1 MEGENK
7 STSSSFLNRLK
18 DATNVV
24 ATRAREGV
32 EELQTKHELS
42 QAYGDLGRATADLV
56 ESGAVSHPELS
67 ERVEKIHALKA
78 QLEAAK
84 AEPAE
89 TAEPAAP
96 AEPATPAEPPAG

>member
-1 MEGENK
+1 MEGK
-7 STSSSFLNRLK
+7 SSFLGRIK

-32 EELQTKHELS
+32 EELQLKHELA

-56 ESGAVSHPELS
+56 ESGAISNPELN
-67 ERVEKIHALKA
+67 EQVEKIRTLKA
-78 QLEAAK
+78 QLEAKA

-89 TAEPAAP
+89 PPTA
-96 AEPATPAEPPAG
+96 

>member
-42 QAYGDLGRATADLV
+42 QAYGDLGRATADHV

-67 ERVEKIHALKA
+67 ERVEKIRALKKE
-78 QLEAAK
+78 LEETP

-89 TAEPAAP
+89 SAEPA
-96 AEPATPAEPPAG
+96 EPDAG

>member
-7 STSSSFLNRLK
+7 PSSSSFLDRLK
-18 DATNVV
+18 DATSVV

-42 QAYGDLGRATADLV
+42 QAYNDLGRKAADLV
-56 ESGAVSHPELS
+56 ESGAVSHPELT
-67 ERVEKIHALKA
+67 ERVEKIRALKT
-78 QLEAAK
+78 QLEETP

-89 TAEPAAP
+89 PD
-96 AEPATPAEPPAG
+96 AG

>member
-1 MEGENK
+1 MEDENK
-7 STSSSFLNRLK
+7 PSSSSFLNRIK

-42 QAYGDLGRATADLV
+42 QAYNDLGRKAADLV
-56 ESGAVSHPELS
+56 ESGAISHPDLS
-67 ERVEKIHALKA
+67 ERVEKIRALKKE
-78 QLEAAK
+78 LEETP

-89 TAEPAAP
+89 P
-96 AEPATPAEPPAG
+96 AEPDAG

>member
-7 STSSSFLNRLK
+7 PSSSSFLNRIK

-42 QAYGDLGRATADLV
+42 QAYNDLGRKAADLV
-56 ESGAVSHPELS
+56 ESGAISHPDLS
-67 ERVEKIHALKA
+67 ERVEKIHALKK
-78 QLEAAK
+78 QLEETP

-89 TAEPAAP
+89 PD
-96 AEPATPAEPPAG
+96 AG

>member
-1 MEGENK
+1 MEGESK
-7 STSSSFLNRLK
+7 PSSSSFLNRLK

-42 QAYGDLGRATADLV
+42 QAYNDLGRKAADLV
-56 ESGAVSHPELS
+56 ESGAVSHPELT
-67 ERVEKIHALKA
+67 ERVEKIDALKK
-78 QLEAAK
+78 QLEETP

-89 TAEPAAP
+89 P
-96 AEPATPAEPPAG
+96 AEPNAG

>member
-7 STSSSFLNRLK
+7 PSSSSFLNRLK

-32 EELQTKHELS
+32 EELQTRHELS

-67 ERVEKIHALKA
+67 ARVEKIRALKA
-78 QLEAAK
+78 QLEEKPEEPAAS

-89 TAEPAAP
+89 PAK
-96 AEPATPAEPPAG
+96 PPASPTG

>member
-7 STSSSFLNRLK
+7 PSSSSFLNRLK

-42 QAYGDLGRATADLV
+42 QAYNDLGRKAADLV

-67 ERVEKIHALKA
+67 ERVEKIRALKKE
-78 QLEAAK
+78 LEETP

-89 TAEPAAP
+89 P
-96 AEPATPAEPPAG
+96 AEPAGPDAG

>member
-7 STSSSFLNRLK
+7 PSSSSFLNRLK

-42 QAYGDLGRATADLV
+42 QAYNDLGRKAADLV
-56 ESGAVSHPELS
+56 ESGAISHPELS
-67 ERVEKIHALKA
+67 ERVEKISALKKE
-78 QLEAAK
+78 LEETP

-89 TAEPAAP
+89 P
-96 AEPATPAEPPAG
+96 AEPDAG

>member
-7 STSSSFLNRLK
+7 PSSSSFLNRIK

-42 QAYGDLGRATADLV
+42 QAYNDLGRKAADLV
-56 ESGAVSHPELS
+56 ESGAISHPDLS
-67 ERVEKIHALKA
+67 ERVEKIHALKK
-78 QLEAAK
+78 QLEETP

-89 TAEPAAP
+89 P
-96 AEPATPAEPPAG
+96 AEPDAG